1 MPQYLSL
8 VIDETVIRGLVADVS
23 GSRIDL
29 VKSFAERPP
38 SSLLSPETA
47 QNQTWFRETL
57 SRHGIKPDHILVTIA
72 RDLGLMRRLDLP
84 AVPQAEWPIH
94 VGFQARTKL
103 AQPLDSLA
111 WDFLPL
117 PKDDKGLAVQFTALT
132 KSSLQNLQTSLSGSG
147 LKAAQIHLTP
157 VADMEYL
164 AQAQPSHRLQQIPAA
179 IVISLID
186 DRLEITLLQ
195 QGFVS
200 ATHAARI
207 PASDQRLPQ
216 ILAEITRASLAFQ
229 KQLPSNTSP
238 SLFLNAAPD
247 VAPELSAELQKRFGL
262 TPELLGLPTNVTATK
277 LASDVSLDFSTYFEA
292 IGTLLAKTGR
302 HPSIDLLAPRRPQP
316 KRDYRK
322 RKIAILIVGLIAVAG
337 TGGGLYAK
345 NWVEQSRKIA
355 DLKKEAAT
363 YDPYL
368 QRGEPII
375 KSGSTVENWQLTKI
389 DPLDEIR
396 LFTSHFPGG
405 DRLYLTEIQFDPIVG
420 SNAGGHR
427 GTLSVHG
434 KAQERNDIIKLE
446 EKLIKLPGK
455 YQVVP
460 HRVKPD
466 PPPPPG
472 QQPQKKPYSV
482 EFDLTVNIAYAG
494 PPKTEKIDTEKSA
507 PETPADGKTPEGK
520 PAETKPADAKP
531 GDSKPADAKPADAKP
546 ADPKPEEKPAGDKSA
561 SEKPTDAKPAETK
574 PEDSKPAEA
583 KPEESKSTE
592 SKPTESTPAATESS
606 TTETKSDAAPAAS
619 TGGQQ

>member
-8 VIDETVIRGLVADVS
+8 VIDEAVVRGIVADVS

-47 QNQTWFRETL
+47 SNQTWFRETL
-57 SRHGIKPDHILVTIA
+57 TRHGIKPDHILVTIA

-103 AQPLDSLA
+103 AHPLESLA

-132 KSSLQNLQTSLSGSG
+132 KSALQNLQTSLSGSG
-147 LKAAQIHLTP
+147 LKASQIHLTP
-157 VADMEYL
+157 VAVMEYL
-164 AQAQPSHRLQQIPAA
+164 AQAQPSHRLQQVPAA
-179 IVISLID
+179 IVVSLID
-186 DRLEITLLQ
+186 ARLEVTLLQ

-200 ATHAARI
+200 ATHAARLH
-207 PASDQRLPQ
+207 ADNQQLPQ
-216 ILAEITRASLAFQ
+216 ILAEVTRASLAFQ
-229 KQLPSNTSP
+229 KQLPLNTSP
-238 SLFLNAAPD
+238 SLFLNAASD
-247 VAPELSAELQKRFGL
+247 IAPELAAELQKRFGQA
-262 TPELLGLPTNVTATK
+262 PELLGLPTNVTATK
-277 LASDVSLDFSTYFEA
+277 LAADGSLDFSTYFEA
-292 IGTLLAKTGR
+292 IGTLLAKTGK
-302 HPSIDLLAPRRPQP
+302 HPTIDLLAPRRPQP

-322 RKIAILIVGLIAVAG
+322 RKIAILVVGLIAVAG

-345 NWVEQSRKIA
+345 NWAVQSHKIE
-355 DLKKEAAT
+355 DLKIIDAS

-368 QRGEPII
+368 NRGDPII
-375 KSGSTVENWQLTKI
+375 KSGSTIENWQLTKV
-389 DPLDEIR
+389 DPLEEIR

-405 DRLYLTEIQFDPIVG
+405 DRIYLTEIQFDPIVG
-420 SNAGGHR
+420 SNAAGHR

-460 HRVKPD
+460 HRVKPE

-494 PPKTEKIDTEKSA
+494 PPKTKKTDAEKSA
-507 PETPADGKTPEGK
+507 SETPADGKPADGKPPEGK
-520 PAETKPADAKP
+520 PAETKPTDSKP
-531 GDSKPADAKPADAKP
+531 DDSKPADAKPADEKP
-546 ADPKPEEKPAGDKSA
+546 TDSKPEEKPA
-561 SEKPTDAKPAETK
+561 EAKPAETK
-574 PEDSKPAEA
+574 TEDSKPTEA
-583 KPEESKSTE
+583 KPAESKSTE
-592 SKPTESTPAATESS
+592 SKTTESTPAATESS